1 MPASAWSLPASSSDT
16 GLAEHL
22 RQPGPS
28 QRAISDSAVLM
39 PPPPLPATHTASA
52 GKLANH
58 PYMRMAQSSQPT
70 PPSPAKPAF
79 SASTT
84 APPKSTTSTG
94 PRQNYKR
101 MSADFAMP
109 PPAVPAP
116 TRPSSVSER
125 RSLFEQ
131 QPEAQAQ
138 PQRADPIQKALQ
150 RASDPFAL
158 PVTHRRNSDKQE
170 VDTSTSQ
177 LHTTPSKRPLPVP
190 PSPTLS
196 SRYQPPSPV
205 ASHTPRFPPQ
215 SPSTAQPTP
224 RFPPQSPT
232 MSQAP
237 WVRPQSPSVP
247 PSPRFAPPS
256 VPSSPRPTTP
266 AHRHSASISA
276 LPPPSPRTPGHK
288 VSQSLSGLQ
297 ALVDSPKKPELPSNP
312 AAWNPSQLAQHLR
325 HSLRSGADGQTLPVP
340 VVEDVVT
347 WILRHRID
355 GSGFLAG
362 VEGIGGSRPPFLPVL
377 SVVSR
382 KLRRTSRA
390 QRHAALPLPEDMPEE
405 QTRVRRLAHA
415 FESAS
420 EAEDDLHALRQ
431 QLTGNSIEGYGRA
444 TPRTTEKLAWQP
456 RPRTDSIG
464 SNMSDS
470 RWELSPT
477 KHAPVPIEQ
486 LLGPRLSLE
495 SAGQADDELDVCS
508 NGVRSPSPESPL
520 ISPKLLFHPAADDV
534 PPLSPSSP
542 LGDVTHISNL
552 SAVLSPSD
560 LFSPER
566 VAQPESPKS
575 PLPLRKA
582 KRVSS
587 TKRLPS
593 TFDDDETRKVTVTPR
608 RRASRKRPSL
618 GMSPAM
624 SSPVRTPGS
633 PLDVPSPIRTPGSPL
648 RAESSSTAPSPLRA
662 VDVPVVADLEVT
674 LEPEVIEVTRAEFTE
689 VTPEPE
695 LAPPVTLILPG
706 SPQRLEREVATLQDR
721 VRELEQRLAS
731 VTPVDTP
738 TDTPVKRPVTSVA
751 SVETMTEDEFSFEK
765 ETFLPATEPAEAA
778 VQGDTSLADAEV
790 QAEVSL
796 VDAQVETEDETEES
810 AETAVVLHSTER
822 ENWEAEFARTEL
834 QSCLPNRLGLEASV
848 AVQTSPLARL
858 VTMED
863 EPEPVSTITPSLG
876 EDMARSRSSS
886 TSSMASTKGISRPL
900 PKGWWHAFLSPDE
913 AIPPMRDV
921 PVLFFMAGMGVGVS
935 FGAVVVRVMLGRK
948 LLHG

>member
-1 MPASAWSLPASSSDT
+1 M
-16 GLAEHL
+16 
-22 RQPGPS
+22 
-28 QRAISDSAVLM
+28 
-39 PPPPLPATHTASA
+39 
-52 GKLANH
+52 
-58 PYMRMAQSSQPT
+58 
-70 PPSPAKPAF
+70 
-79 SASTT
+79 
-84 APPKSTTSTG
+84 
-94 PRQNYKR
+94 
-101 MSADFAMP
+101 
-109 PPAVPAP
+109 
-116 TRPSSVSER
+116 
-125 RSLFEQ
+125 
-131 QPEAQAQ
+131 
-138 PQRADPIQKALQ
+138 
-150 RASDPFAL
+150 
-158 PVTHRRNSDKQE
+158 
-170 VDTSTSQ
+170 
-177 LHTTPSKRPLPVP
+177 
-190 PSPTLS
+190 
-196 SRYQPPSPV
+196 
-205 ASHTPRFPPQ
+205 
-215 SPSTAQPTP
+215 
-224 RFPPQSPT
+224 
-232 MSQAP
+232 
-237 WVRPQSPSVP
+237 
-247 PSPRFAPPS
+247 
-256 VPSSPRPTTP
+256 
-266 AHRHSASISA
+266 
-276 LPPPSPRTPGHK
+276 
-288 VSQSLSGLQ
+288 SQSLSGLQ
-297 ALVDSPKKPELPSNP
+297 SLVETPKKPELPSNP

-325 HSLRSGADGQTLPVP
+325 YSLRSGADGQMLPVP

-420 EAEDDLHALRQ
+420 EAEDDLQALRQ

-456 RPRTDSIG
+456 RPRSDSIG

-486 LLGPRLSLE
+486 LLAPRLSLE
-495 SAGQADDELDVCS
+495 SAGHADDELEVRS
-508 NGVRSPSPESPL
+508 GGVRSPSPESPL
-520 ISPKLLFHPAADDV
+520 ISPKLLFHSAPPADEV

-566 VAQPESPKS
+566 GPVAESPKS
-575 PLPLRKA
+575 PLPLPRASPSPLRKA

-593 TFDDDETRKVTVTPR
+593 TFNDDESRKVTVTPK

-618 GMSPAM
+618 ALSPAVEA
-624 SSPVRTPGS
+624 SPLRTPGS
-633 PLDVPSPIRTPGSPL
+633 PLDVPSPVRTPGSPL
-648 RAESSSTAPSPLRA
+648 RAEAGPSPLRA
-662 VDVPVVADLEVT
+662 LDVPVTPHDD
-674 LEPEVIEVTRAEFTE
+674 VIEIPRAELTE

-695 LAPPVTLILPG
+695 LEPPVTVILPSAG
-706 SPQRLEREVATLQDR
+706 SPQRLEREVTALQDR

-738 TDTPVKRPVTSVA
+738 ADTPVKHAVA

-765 ETFLPATEPAEAA
+765 ETFLSAPA
-778 VQGDTSLADAEV
+778 VDSGV
-790 QAEVSL
+790 QAELSAVIDSA
-796 VDAQVETEDETEES
+796 VQAEISAADASVQAGEEVLADETEQ
-810 AETAVVLHSTER
+810 ETAVVLHDSER
-822 ENWEAEFARTEL
+822 EHWEAEFARTEL
-834 QSCLPNRLGLEASV
+834 QSERCIAARVGLASSV

-858 VTMED
+858 VTLED
-863 EPEPVSTITPSLG
+863 EPEASSSITPYLPPLSSSTAAGEKGVVGAAEDVGG
-876 EDMARSRSSS
+876 EDMSRSRSSS
-886 TSSMASTKGISRPL
+886 TSSMGSTSRISRPL

-948 LLHG
+948 LLHA

>member
-1 MPASAWSLPASSSDT
+1 M
-16 GLAEHL
+16 
-22 RQPGPS
+22 
-28 QRAISDSAVLM
+28 
-39 PPPPLPATHTASA
+39 
-52 GKLANH
+52 
-58 PYMRMAQSSQPT
+58 
-70 PPSPAKPAF
+70 
-79 SASTT
+79 
-84 APPKSTTSTG
+84 
-94 PRQNYKR
+94 
-101 MSADFAMP
+101 
-109 PPAVPAP
+109 
-116 TRPSSVSER
+116 
-125 RSLFEQ
+125 
-131 QPEAQAQ
+131 
-138 PQRADPIQKALQ
+138 
-150 RASDPFAL
+150 
-158 PVTHRRNSDKQE
+158 
-170 VDTSTSQ
+170 
-177 LHTTPSKRPLPVP
+177 
-190 PSPTLS
+190 
-196 SRYQPPSPV
+196 
-205 ASHTPRFPPQ
+205 
-215 SPSTAQPTP
+215 
-224 RFPPQSPT
+224 
-232 MSQAP
+232 
-237 WVRPQSPSVP
+237 
-247 PSPRFAPPS
+247 
-256 VPSSPRPTTP
+256 
-266 AHRHSASISA
+266 
-276 LPPPSPRTPGHK
+276 
-288 VSQSLSGLQ
+288 SQSLSGLQ
-297 ALVDSPKKPELPSNP
+297 ALVDSPKKLELPSNP

-325 HSLRSGADGQTLPVP
+325 YSLRSGADGQTLPVP

-456 RPRTDSIG
+456 RPRTDSMG

-566 VAQPESPKS
+566 AAQPESSKS

-618 GMSPAM
+618 GMSPAV

-662 VDVPVVADLEVT
+662 VDVPVVADLKDTPEPDP
-674 LEPEVIEVTRAEFTE
+674 EPEVIEVTRAEFTE

-695 LAPPVTLILPG
+695 LAPPVTLFLPG

-738 TDTPVKRPVTSVA
+738 TDTPVKRPVASVA

-765 ETFLPATEPAEAA
+765 ETFLPTEPVEAAVEAA
-778 VQGDTSLADAEV
+778 VQVETNVDASVQVEISEVEAGVQAEVSLADAEV
-790 QAEVSL
+790 
-796 VDAQVETEDETEES
+796 ETETEE
-810 AETAVVLHSTER
+810 AAQTAVVLHSTER

-863 EPEPVSTITPSLG
+863 EPEPASNMSKITPPLPPGG